1 MSQIYASEDLPDCV
15 VSLSASGDVSVLDL
29 DLTAQKAEWRSRT
42 DSPLLASYMFPK
54 ASATF
59 LPVQPVT
66 QSATLVLLF
75 SSANAIQVRV
85 QSINRDEVTTV
96 LDESIAVDGVSNKLP
111 TKEMLDIF

>member
-15 VSLSASGDVSVLDL
+15 VSLSTSGDVSVLDL
-29 DLTAQKAEWRSRT
+29 DLTAQKGEWRSRT

-59 LPVQPVT
+59 LPVQPVK

-75 SSANAIQVRV
+75 SSADAIQVCV
-85 QSINRDEVTTV
+85 QSIYGDEVTTV
-96 LDESIAVDGVSNKLP
+96 LDESIAIDGVSNKLP
-111 TKEMLDIF
+111 TKEILDGF